1 MDCLHGGHIEAAL
14 PVVNTLLLAENGMDQ
29 MGDGPVSAEGNERL
43 PVDARRILF
52 TCRTLSLLPS
62 PAALLTFEFD
72 EDFDKRLPAGSGIA
86 LASYAVVGA
95 AAPAKL
101 HELYMERV
109 SLSSWRGC
117 WPSKG
122 PVCRRRCR
130 RCRRR
135 CRRCFGMARLPALTP
150 LSFPCP
156 SMLTDRA
163 VPRAHQAL

>member
-1 MDCLHGGHIEAAL
+1 M
-14 PVVNTLLLAENGMDQ
+14 
-29 MGDGPVSAEGNERL
+29 
-43 PVDARRILF
+43 DARRILF

-62 PAALLTFEFD
+62 PAAMTFEFD
-72 EDFDKRLPAGSGIA
+72 EDFDKRLLAGSGIA

-130 RCRRR
+130 R
-135 CRRCFGMARLPALTP
+135 RCFGMVRPPALAPLPCPTSLPACARPTFLP
-150 LSFPCP
+150 LSSSACRP
-156 SMLTDRA
+156 SCATSPPFA
-163 VPRAHQAL
+163 VSHAGFQPVCLIS